1 MKHSNNIRLALA
13 ALMGAAAIGFASC
26 EDQPDEYKSTSGSP
40 EVQYVRLP
48 ESADSVITKNYLQTT
63 VCLVGNNLRS
73 IRKLLFNDQ
82 EALLN
87 TSYITDNTLL
97 VDIPKNIP
105 AAVTDKIYMINEAG
119 DTTTYDFHVIVP
131 PPVVSAMSC
140 EYAAA
145 GDEVTLT
152 GDYFIQDP
160 YKPLKVKFNDGTL
173 PVTDIRSISKNSIT
187 FTVPAGAQ
195 SGRVCVESVYGESR
209 SQFVYKDNRNIL
221 FDFDGSHGGLA
232 GGHGWRPGRIRTGGI
247 DGSYL
252 YLGGAAM
259 LGKVGATWDEDD
271 FAMNYWPEP
280 SAGFPELT
288 AIPSF
293 ANMLDT
299 CDIDDLALKFECR
312 VPETSPWSASALQ
325 LIFTGNQDVTALTA
339 NSQYYNNAD
348 IARGLWIPWQ
358 TTGSFSTGS
367 GWTTV
372 TIPLSAF
379 NKTHEGQAAGK
390 TVAKNRMTGFTFF
403 LWNGGVEGTDCTP
416 ELDIDNI
423 RVVPISK

>member
-48 ESADSVITKNYLQTT
+48 ESADSVITKSYLHTT
-63 VCLVGNNLRS
+63 VGLVGNNLRS

-119 DTTTYDFHVIVP
+119 DTTTYDFYVIVP

-195 SGRVCVESVYGESR
+195 SGRVCVESVYARAGR
-209 SQFVYKDNRNIL
+209 SSSTRTTATSSSTSTDRTA
-221 FDFDGSHGGLA
+221 DWPADTA
-232 GGHGWRPGRIRTGGI
+232 GGRAASAPAASTEATSISAARRCWARWGPPGTRT
-247 DGSYL
+247 
-252 YLGGAAM
+252 
-259 LGKVGATWDEDD
+259 
-271 FAMNYWPEP
+271 
-280 SAGFPELT
+280 
-288 AIPSF
+288 
-293 ANMLDT
+293 
-299 CDIDDLALKFECR
+299 
-312 VPETSPWSASALQ
+312 TSP
-325 LIFTGNQDVTALTA
+325 
-339 NSQYYNNAD
+339 
-348 IARGLWIPWQ
+348 
-358 TTGSFSTGS
+358 
-367 GWTTV
+367 
-372 TIPLSAF
+372 
-379 NKTHEGQAAGK
+379 
-390 TVAKNRMTGFTFF
+390 
-403 LWNGGVEGTDCTP
+403 
-416 ELDIDNI
+416 
-423 RVVPISK
+423 